1 MRRGFSTRSLHAG
14 TEPDPATGARAP
26 PIHQTT
32 SYVFDDADYA
42 ADLYALEADGDIYS
56 RISNPTVRQLEDR
69 LADLSGGTGAVATA
83 SGMAA
88 LDAAVSVL
96 AEVGDNVVASA
107 DMYGGTQT
115 YFEKMATRRGIETRI
130 VETLD
135 YDAYADAID
144 ADTAFV
150 HAETLANPSLVTP
163 DFERLAQVA
172 HAKGAPLFV
181 DNTFATPYLCRPLEH
196 GADLVWESTTKW
208 LHGHGS
214 TIGGVLVDG
223 GSFPWADTDY
233 PEVAGDNPAYHDVDF
248 SERFPDAPL
257 AAAARFR
264 SVRSLGNGQSPFD
277 AWQTLQGLETLPL
290 RMDRH
295 CENAHLVAEFL
306 RDHDEVAWVTYPG
319 LDDHPTH
326 ETASEYLAD
335 FGGMLTFGL
344 EGGYDAGRRLC
355 EATDLASFLANVGD
369 AKTLVIHPA
378 STTHAQLSPEQQ
390 REAGVRPDMV
400 RLSVGIED
408 PADVIADLRRGI
420 DAASDGAAGDGAT
433 GEERA
438 DGGRG
443 ASTPTER

>member
-1 MRRGFSTRSLHAG
+1 
-14 TEPDPATGARAP
+14 
-26 PIHQTT
+26 
-32 SYVFDDADYA
+32 
-42 ADLYALEADGDIYS
+42 
-56 RISNPTVRQLEDR
+56 
-69 LADLSGGTGAVATA
+69 
-83 SGMAA
+83 
-88 LDAAVSVL
+88 
-96 AEVGDNVVASA
+96 
-107 DMYGGTQT
+107 
-115 YFEKMATRRGIETRI
+115 
-130 VETLD
+130 
-135 YDAYADAID
+135 
-144 ADTAFV
+144 
-150 HAETLANPSLVTP
+150 
-163 DFERLAQVA
+163 
-172 HAKGAPLFV
+172 
-181 DNTFATPYLCRPLEH
+181 
-196 GADLVWESTTKW
+196 
-208 LHGHGS
+208 
-214 TIGGVLVDG
+214 
-223 GSFPWADTDY
+223 
-233 PEVAGDNPAYHDVDF
+233 
-248 SERFPDAPL
+248 
-257 AAAARFR
+257 
-264 SVRSLGNGQSPFD
+264 
-277 AWQTLQGLETLPL
+277 
-290 RMDRH
+290 MDRH

-433 GEERA
+433 SGGEERA